1 MPVFAGKNVMMLFE
15 LTRGKTVFP
24 LTSFSKEFVLTTTQL
39 EWRWCMKKDETLIT
53 ECGQDLSE
61 DRLVARE
68 RRIVF
73 FINCRD

>member
-1 MPVFAGKNVMMLFE
+1 MVYE
-15 LTRGKTVFP
+15 
-24 LTSFSKEFVLTTTQL
+24 
-39 EWRWCMKKDETLIT
+39 KDETFIT